1 MSSALTTHHNSLLT
15 ESLVFAGRRYARWR
29 RDPMIPLQAVL
40 FPTLLLLTYK
50 LLLGKSIMRITGTDS
65 VYGLVPMC
73 AIAGAMFGA
82 LAIGLAMTAERNTGV
97 LTRFW
102 TLPVHRA
109 SAMIGTLIAEGGRT
123 LGGAVLITIIGMALG
138 MRFERGV
145 LMTIPFVLIPVAV
158 VTVFTMMVIA
168 LSIRAENNVMLTW
181 LGTGSIGLV
190 FCSSGMAPVG
200 MYPSWLQS
208 FITFQPISP
217 AIETMRGL
225 AGQGPV
231 LGPLL
236 LTCAWL
242 TVLGA
247 IFGPL
252 AVRGYRRAA
261 EAG

>member
-1 MSSALTTHHNSLLT
+1 MSTLTTHENSLLT
-15 ESLVFAGRRYARWR
+15 ESFIFAGRRYARWR

-40 FPTLLLLTYK
+40 FPTLLLVTYK

-123 LGGAVLITIIGMALG
+123 LGGAALITVIGVALG
-138 MRFERGV
+138 LRFERGV
-145 LMTIPFVLIPVAV
+145 LMAIPFVLVPVAV
-158 VTVFTMMVIA
+158 VSVFTMMVIA

-208 FITFQPISP
+208 FIAFQPISP

-225 AGQGPV
+225 AGHGPV
-231 LGPLL
+231 LWPLL

-242 TVLGA
+242 IGLAA

-252 AVRGYRRAA
+252 AVRGYRAVA